1 MAFQISIIEIT
12 ENSRVVSLHEELD
25 ESLEA
30 FNQLINQRDWQP
42 EDAAVSLTDITNN
55 KRYDESTKF
64 QVSYQMM
71 NASRK
76 YRYFKP
82 CFKHYLTSQV
92 EGNMAYIPPQEW
104 EIATFLPV
112 AQWNKGNM
120 SQVYRDSRSMI

>member
-55 KRYDESTKF
+55 KRMDQYALQDFNYGQSG
-64 QVSYQMM
+64 Q
-71 NASRK
+71 
-76 YRYFKP
+76 
-82 CFKHYLTSQV
+82 
-92 EGNMAYIPPQEW
+92 G
-104 EIATFLPV
+104 
-112 AQWNKGNM
+112 
-120 SQVYRDSRSMI
+120 